1 MANPHIS
8 QSDCQI
14 TRWMSLATTFLL
26 ASLSEGTKSVYTK
39 TMDNLRVF
47 SEKNFPGVVWF
58 PTSANI
64 LVLFI
69 VSLLDAGQAP
79 TTVLS
84 ALSAIAYFHK
94 LYSLPDPTCH
104 FIVKKI
110 VLGASKLR
118 PQCDLRAPITS
129 AILLSLS
136 NALLYVC
143 DSSYER
149 TMFNAMFSFMF
160 HAFLRIGEVTES
172 VNNLLLS
179 QVKIKNSSI
188 YVKFLKFKHYNG
200 RPITIIV
207 ISSVTNCPV
216 KAMSDYLSIRGSNPG
231 PLFVFPCHKSI
242 PGSFFTKRFN
252 SCLARCSLDPTMY
265 KPHSFRIG
273 AATNA
278 FSNGATTESIQQM
291 GRWKSQAFKK
301 YIRLD
306 SIGSTV
312 G

>member
-1 MANPHIS
+1 M
-8 QSDCQI
+8 
-14 TRWMSLATTFLL
+14 L
-26 ASLSEGTKSVYTK
+26 
-39 TMDNLRVF
+39 
-47 SEKNFPGVVWF
+47 
-58 PTSANI
+58 
-64 LVLFI
+64 
-69 VSLLDAGQAP
+69 
-79 TTVLS
+79 
-84 ALSAIAYFHK
+84 
-94 LYSLPDPTCH
+94 
-104 FIVKKI
+104 
-110 VLGASKLR
+110 
-118 PQCDLRAPITS
+118 
-129 AILLSLS
+129 
-136 NALLYVC
+136 
-143 DSSYER
+143 
-149 TMFNAMFSFMF
+149 NAMYTLMF
-160 HAFLRIGEVTES
+160 HAFFRVGEVTES

-179 QVKIKNSSI
+179 QVKIKKSSI

-207 ISSVTNCPV
+207 QSV
-216 KAMSDYLSIRGSNPG
+216 KAMSEYLSVRGSNPG
-231 PLFVFPCHKSI
+231 PLFVFPGHKSI

-252 SCLARCSLDPTMY
+252 SCLAHCSLDPMLY

>member
-1 MANPHIS
+1 MLN
-8 QSDCQI
+8 
-14 TRWMSLATTFLL
+14 
-26 ASLSEGTKSVYTK
+26 LSK
-39 TMDNLRVF
+39 F
-47 SEKNFPGVVWF
+47 SHCNFPGATWF
-58 PTSANI
+58 PTPANI

-79 TTVLS
+79 TTMFS
-84 ALSAIAYFHK
+84 TLSAIAYFHK
-94 LYSLPDPTCH
+94 LYSLPDPTSH
-104 FIVKKI
+104 FIVRKI

-129 AILLSLS
+129 SILSSLS
-136 NALLYVC
+136 NSLLFVC

-149 TMFNAMFSFMF
+149 IMFNAMYTFMF
-160 HAFLRIGEVTES
+160 HAFLRVGEVTDS
-172 VNNLLLS
+172 VNNLLVS
-179 QVKIKNSSI
+179 QVKIKNSSV
-188 YVKFLKFKHYNG
+188 YVKFFKFKHYNG

-207 ISSVTNCPV
+207 KSSGTNCPV
-216 KAMSDYLSIRGSNPG
+216 KAISSYLNIRGSTPG
-231 PLFVFPCHKSI
+231 PLFVFPCQKPI

-252 SCLARCSLDPTMY
+252 SCLARCSLDPSLY

-278 FSNGATTESIQQM
+278 FSNGATTETIQQM

-306 SIGSTV
+306 SIGPTV